1 MDQDMATT
9 NLKLTLPVGWELSC
23 NNVGAAIKTVKL
35 FAVIQIVTLFTLLQY
50 LFVTLT
56 LMLSKSHNPA

>member
-9 NLKLTLPVGWELSC
+9 NLKLILPVGWKLSH
-23 NNVGAAIKTVKL
+23 NNIGTAIKTVYL

-56 LMLSKSHNPA
+56 LML